1 MAKGGKVGNAL
12 ALQRLY
18 NGAAPITL
26 YAGPN
31 NLVRDGYLNIRPSSN
46 YIIAV

>member
-1 MAKGGKVGNAL
+1 MARGGRVGDAP

-18 NGAAPITL
+18 DGAAPAIL
-26 YAGPN
+26 YTGPTD
-31 NLVRDGYLNIRPSSN
+31 LVRDGCLNIRPSSN